1 MFAAGRIVAEANALL
16 ETRSPAVYSGCMIT
30 AERLHWGS
38 GIAGS
43 SPWHR
48 IDPRVRLL
56 LSLVLSGLALASRSF
71 PEFAFVYLLLGGLYC
86 ASSTRWDTAW
96 RGFRPFLFL
105 LVFTVV
111 LQLFFTPGGPVIL
124 FGRTLPAVS
133 LQGVRLSLLVF
144 ARLAAV
150 ILVSAH
156 LVGTTSP
163 LELSRSLGWAF
174 SPLARTGLPVAD
186 FVLVLN
192 LGFQFFPIILE
203 ESRSLRLALES
214 RGISFRHRT
223 LSFRFRALTAWML
236 AILVST
242 VERSQR
248 LAVALEVK
256 NFAQG
261 SRLRLRFPAWTAWS
275 STALLISFVAFAAW
289 CSLHFSWA
297 AHV

>member
-1 MFAAGRIVAEANALL
+1 
-16 ETRSPAVYSGCMIT
+16 MIT
-30 AERLHWGS
+30 AERLHWGA

-48 IDPRVRLL
+48 VDPRVRLL
-56 LSLVLSGLALASRSF
+56 FSLLLSGLALASSSL
-71 PEFAFVYLLLGGLYC
+71 PEFIFVFLLTVALYC
-86 ASSTRWDTAW
+86 TSSTPWDTAW
-96 RGFRPFLFL
+96 RGFRPFLVL
-105 LVFTVV
+105 LAFTVV
-111 LQLFFTPGGPVIL
+111 LQLFFTPGGPVVL
-124 FGRTLPAVS
+124 GGKALPAVS
-133 LQGVRLSLLVF
+133 LEGVRLSFLVF
-144 ARLAAV
+144 SRLAAV

-174 SPLARTGLPVAD
+174 SPLARTGLPVGD

-214 RGISFRHRT
+214 RGITFHHRA
-223 LSFRFRALTAWML
+223 LSFRFRALAAWMI
-236 AILVST
+236 AILFST

-248 LAVALEVK
+248 LATALEVK

-261 SRLRLRFPAWTAWS
+261 SSLRLRFSAWTPLS
-275 STALLISFVAFAAW
+275 SAALFTSFVIAAAW
-289 CSLHFSWA
+289 CVLRFS
-297 AHV
+297 